1 MMKKLALLA
10 CVIAAL
16 VASMSLG
23 ASSASA
29 DTFCWGS
36 NVNNANKCWG
46 ASRNMDVAYAKG
58 AQTGVCVGADL
69 YQGNCVPTGQWAAVS
84 VPLGPHAPWIIGT
97 ASNFTTAFGEV
108 F

>member
-1 MMKKLALLA
+1 MRKLVVLA
-10 CVIAAL
+10 GVIAAL
-16 VASMSLG
+16 VASMSLS
-23 ASSASA
+23 APSASA

-46 ASRNMDVAYAKG
+46 AGRNMYVAYAKG
-58 AQTGVCVGADL
+58 AQTGVCVGADTT
-69 YQGNCVPTGQWAAVS
+69 QGNCVPTGNWAAVS
-84 VPLGPHAPWIIGT
+84 VPIGLHYPWIIGT